1 MGLLNRP
8 QAARPAQHAEFSVM
22 RSAHFS
28 AFVVT
33 ASLASSLFAQNSS
46 LNQLEQG
53 LQRPGSTGASSA
65 ATQEPGY
72 LGFIPSEEADA
83 RGVKV
88 ESVKAGAPAAQ
99 GGLQANDLI
108 TAVDGKTVTN
118 LDQLDSLLS
127 RVYANQ
133 KIVMTVDRGGQKQT
147 LNITLGTKPKAA
159 GGDSSGG
166 APSASV
172 PSSTVPSFSAP
183 SLSPPTSSTTSSP
196 ATATPGAAPSLTA
209 PGPSSSPAAP
219 SLLPATGSSSSP
231 STLPAPSAPDIGTRA
246 PGIVASPQVTSPALT
261 ESPSAASPSA
271 SSSVLSGGRASLG
284 VRLPQPGAG
293 PTRTQRGALIESVN
307 AGSPAEQA
315 GLKAGQMIVG
325 IDGKRIESDD
335 DLIAAIRA
343 RQPGQSV
350 ELQYRD
356 GPTGD
361 IHTTAIR
368 LAQAGGASAP
378 GPAAGGTTPG
388 FAAPPRAG
396 GFGGV
401 PPAGGTGRPL
411 LDRIERLADSVAP
424 RPSSTV
430 YDPEAFA
437 ALLARVGQLEN
448 RVRALESRLGGS
460 SSSPGT
466 PGSATPGTT
475 TPGFS
480 APAQPTTPGFGAP
493 GPSP

>member
-1 MGLLNRP
+1 
-8 QAARPAQHAEFSVM
+8 M

-28 AFVVT
+28 AFVIT
-33 ASLASSLFAQNSS
+33 ALLTSSLFAQNSS

-53 LQRPGSTGASSA
+53 LQRPGSAGASA
-65 ATQEPGY
+65 AGTQEPGY

-99 GGLQANDLI
+99 GGLQANDVI
-108 TAVDGKTVTN
+108 TAVDGKTVSN
-118 LDQLDSLLS
+118 LDQLDSLLG

-172 PSSTVPSFSAP
+172 PSINVPSSTAPSVSAP
-183 SLSPPTSSTTSSP
+183 SLSPATSSPATSSP
-196 ATATPGAAPSLTA
+196 ATATPGAAPSLTP
-209 PGPSSSPAAP
+209 PGPSSSPTPP

-231 STLPAPSAPDIGTRA
+231 STLPAPNAPDIGTRT
-246 PGIVASPQVTSPALT
+246 PGIVARPQVTSPALR
-261 ESPSAASPSA
+261 ESPSASSPSA
-271 SSSVLSGGRASLG
+271 SSSVLTGGRASLG
-284 VRLPQPGAG
+284 VRLPQPGAAIA
-293 PTRTQRGALIESVN
+293 RTQRGALIESVN

-315 GLKAGQMIVG
+315 GLKPGQVIVG

-356 GPTGD
+356 GSTGE
-361 IHTTAIR
+361 IHTTAVR
-368 LAQAGGASAP
+368 LAQAGGASPP

-388 FAAPPRAG
+388 FATPPRAG

-401 PPAGGTGRPL
+401 PPAGGSGRPL

-437 ALLARVGQLEN
+437 ALQQRVIQLES
-448 RVRALESRLGGS
+448 RLRALESRLGGG

-466 PGSATPGTT
+466 PGGATPGTT

-480 APAQPTTPGFGAP
+480 APAAPTTPGFGAP
-493 GPSP
+493 GPTP